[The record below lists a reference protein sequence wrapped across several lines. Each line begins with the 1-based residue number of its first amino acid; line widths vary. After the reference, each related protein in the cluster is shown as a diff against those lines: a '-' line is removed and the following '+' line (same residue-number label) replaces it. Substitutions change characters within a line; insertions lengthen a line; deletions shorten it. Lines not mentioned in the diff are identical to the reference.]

1 MAQVLARR
9 GRLKVDFPLS
19 DLCRTVRL
27 ALLRVLVQIVR
38 FVHIYSVV
46 TVSRPCGP
54 GAALVRG
61 PLDVALLWPFESVI
75 VPASHDWRQGM
86 ASGQPYLRVGYG
98 FGSPFLARGYGLW
111 RPSLHD
117 VSDV

>member
-1 MAQVLARR
+1 MLSQRLVAQVLARR

-61 PLDVALLWPFESVI
+61 PLVVALQWPFEPVI
-75 VPASHDWRQGM
+75 ALALRDLHEGM
-86 ASGQPYLRVGYG
+86 ASGGPH
-98 FGSPFLARGYGLW
+98 FMTHAM
-111 RPSLHD
+111 PSEC
-117 VSDV
+117 